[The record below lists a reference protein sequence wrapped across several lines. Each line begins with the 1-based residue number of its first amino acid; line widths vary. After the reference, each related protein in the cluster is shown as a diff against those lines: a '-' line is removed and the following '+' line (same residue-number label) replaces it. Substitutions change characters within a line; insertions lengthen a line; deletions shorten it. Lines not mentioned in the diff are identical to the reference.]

1 MQLNQI
7 SKDRIEALA
16 MGSHEAFHE
25 VFRVFYPKVR
35 AFAMGFMKNEADA
48 DDIVQ
53 TVFIKLWTKRGMLQ
67 KVENLDTYLYTI
79 TKNTV
84 LNQMASYKAFT
95 VDIMSMREATS
106 STASPLEQIEAQ
118 DLKLLIDMVVEHM
131 PPQRQTIYR
140 MSRNDGLSNDEIAK
154 QLGLQKKTV
163 ENHLYLA
170 LGEIREMLK
179 ILILLIWAWE

>member
-25 VFRVFYPKVR
+25 VFRIFYPKVR
-35 AFAMGFMKNEADA
+35 AFALGFMKNEADA

-53 TVFIKLWTKRGMLQ
+53 TVFIKLWTKREMLQ

-84 LNQMASYKAFT
+84 LNQMASCKAFT
-95 VDIMSMREATS
+95 VDIMSMREAAS

-140 MSRNDGLSNDEIAK
+140 MSRNDGLSNDQIAE

-179 ILILLIWAWE
+179 ILILLILAWE